1 MDECDDG
8 TQEIDDEDEHDEDID
23 EDDEDEDDEDDD
35 DDDEDDIV
43 IDDDE
48 LMQMIEAKRKE
59 RGVMSEKRAQEL
71 KENHT
76 TAMAAEEAQLEKE
89 RDVIAREKAEE
100 RAALD
105 AEKGKIHDEAQE
117 RLEAELEF
125 DFKFKRNSTIS
136 PS

>member
-1 MDECDDG
+1 
-8 TQEIDDEDEHDEDID
+8 
-23 EDDEDEDDEDDD
+23 
-35 DDDEDDIV
+35 
-43 IDDDE
+43 
-48 LMQMIEAKRKE
+48 
-59 RGVMSEKRAQEL
+59 
-71 KENHT
+71 
-76 TAMAAEEAQLEKE
+76 MAAEEAQLEKE